1 MRNAAFDFSRE
12 IEQCAALDIDWS
24 KIDHKRMMITGATGM
39 VGKYLIQVLLYRN
52 AHYDAGIKIY
62 AVGRDEAKFR
72 SRFGEEACSAGLS
85 FFKADVQK
93 PMDCPER
100 LDYVIHMASN
110 THPRLYASDP
120 IGTEMSNILGAYY
133 LLNMVSGMPGCRF
146 LFTSSG
152 DVYGDNQSG
161 KPYLDEKDCGY
172 IDCNT
177 LRAGYIEGKRASEAL
192 CNAFREAKGVD
203 FVTARLCRIYGS
215 TMQLTDSKAISQFI
229 VKATHG
235 EDIIL
240 KSEGKQT
247 FSYLYIYDIVS
258 ALLYVLTKGESGS
271 AYNIADKD
279 QTPSLRELAQKL
291 ADVAGSRVIF
301 DLPDELETK
310 GASTFQ
316 DVRLDPSK
324 LCALGWQP
332 AVTMEEGLRH
342 TVEVFRSALTNG

>member
-1 MRNAAFDFSRE
+1 MNAAFDFSRE
-12 IEQCAALDIDWS
+12 IEQCASLEIDWS

-39 VGKYLIQVLLYRN
+39 VGKYLIEVLLYRN
-52 AHYDAGIKIY
+52 AHYNAGITIY

-72 SRFGEEACSAGLS
+72 SRFEGLAGSEGLK

-133 LLNMVSGMPGCRF
+133 LLDMVSGMPGCRF

-152 DVYGDNQSG
+152 DVYGDNRSG
-161 KPYLDEKDCGY
+161 KPYLDEADCGY

-192 CNAFREAKGVD
+192 CNAYREAKGVD
-203 FVTARLCRIYGS
+203 FVTARLCRIYGP

-229 VKATHG
+229 MKATQG

-258 ALLYVLTKGESGS
+258 ALLYVLTRGESGS
-271 AYNIADKD
+271 AYNIADKN
-279 QTPSLRELAQKL
+279 QTPALRELAGKL
-291 ADVAGSRVIF
+291 AEVAGTKVIF

-316 DVRLDPSK
+316 DVRLDSTR
-324 LCALGWQP
+324 LCALGWRP
-332 AVTMEEGLRH
+332 AVAMDEGLRR
-342 TVEVFRSALTNG
+342 TVEQIRSASNG

>member
-1 MRNAAFDFSRE
+1 MNAAFDFSRE
-12 IEQCAALDIDWS
+12 IEQCASLEIDWS

-39 VGKYLIQVLLYRN
+39 VGKYLIEVLLYRN
-52 AHYDAGIKIY
+52 AHYNAGITIY

-72 SRFGEEACSAGLS
+72 SRFEGLAGSEGLK

-133 LLNMVSGMPGCRF
+133 LLDMVSGMPVCRF

-152 DVYGDNQSG
+152 DVYGDNRSG
-161 KPYLDEKDCGY
+161 KPYLDEADCGY

-192 CNAFREAKGVD
+192 CNAYREAKGVD
-203 FVTARLCRIYGS
+203 FVTARLCRIYGP

-229 VKATHG
+229 MKATQG

-258 ALLYVLTKGESGS
+258 ALLYVLTRGESGS
-271 AYNIADKD
+271 AYNIADKN
-279 QTPSLRELAQKL
+279 QTPALRELAGKL
-291 ADVAGSRVIF
+291 AEVAGTKVIF

-316 DVRLDPSK
+316 DVRLDSTR
-324 LCALGWQP
+324 LCALGWRP
-332 AVTMEEGLRH
+332 AVAMDEGLRR
-342 TVEVFRSALTNG
+342 TVEQIRSASNG

>member
-1 MRNAAFDFSRE
+1 MKNAAFDFSRE

-24 KIDHKRMMITGATGM
+24 RIDHKRMMITGATGM
-39 VGKYLIQVLLYRN
+39 VGKYLIEVLLYRN
-52 AHYDAGIKIY
+52 AHFDAGITLY
-62 AVGRDEAKFR
+62 AVGRDDEKFR
-72 SRFGEEACSAGLS
+72 VRFAGLTGAEGLR
-85 FFKADVQK
+85 FVKADVQK
-93 PMDCPER
+93 PMECPER

-110 THPRLYASDP
+110 THPHLYASDP

-133 LLNMVSGMPGCRF
+133 LLDLVSEMPGCRF

-161 KPYLDEKDCGY
+161 KPYLHEKDCGY

-177 LRAGYIEGKRASEAL
+177 LRAGNIEGKRASEAL

-203 FVTARLCRIYGS
+203 FVTARLCRIYGA
-215 TMQLTDSKAISQFI
+215 TMQLTDSKAVSQFI
-229 VKATHG
+229 VKAVQG

-247 FSYLYIYDIVS
+247 FSYLYVYDVVS

-291 ADVAGSRVIF
+291 ADVAGTRVIF
-301 DLPDELETK
+301 DLPDDLEAK

-324 LCALGWQP
+324 LCALGWRP
-332 AVTMEEGLRH
+332 AVAMDEGLRH
-342 TVEVFRSALTNG
+342 TVERIRSALSKR

>member
-1 MRNAAFDFSRE
+1 MMNAAFDFSRE
-12 IEQCAALDIDWS
+12 IEQCASLDIDWS

-39 VGKYLIQVLLYRN
+39 VGKYMIEVLLYRN
-52 AHYDAGIKIY
+52 AHFDAGITVY
-62 AVGRDEAKFR
+62 AVGRDEEKFR
-72 SRFGEEACSAGLS
+72 SRFGGLAGSEGLK

-93 PMDCPER
+93 PIVCPER

-120 IGTEMSNILGAYY
+120 IGTEMSNILGTYY
-133 LLNMVSGMPGCRF
+133 LLDMVSEMPGCRF

-152 DVYGDNQSG
+152 DVYGDNRSG
-161 KPYLDEKDCGY
+161 KPYIDEEDCGY

-192 CNAFREAKGVD
+192 CNAYREAKGVD
-203 FVTARLCRIYGS
+203 FVTARLCRIYGP

-229 VKATHG
+229 MKATQG

-258 ALLYVLTKGESGS
+258 ALLYVLTRGESGS
-271 AYNIADKD
+271 AYNIADKN
-279 QTPSLRELAQKL
+279 QTPALRELAGKL
-291 ADVAGSRVIF
+291 AEVAGTKVIF

-316 DVRLDPSK
+316 DVRLDSTR
-324 LCALGWQP
+324 LCALGWRP
-332 AVTMEEGLRH
+332 AVAMDEGLRR
-342 TVEVFRSALTNG
+342 TVEQIRSASNG